1 MKNTVLVTGAGG
13 FLGSHLT
20 QHYLELGYRVIGVDN
35 FSSGFKKNKAYL
47 ESLPQATNLTFV
59 IADVCKTWDWF
70 EKLSIDIKQD
80 LRFVFHF
87 ASPASPPIYQQL
99 SLETMWVNSWGLN
112 LALETAQAYGAQVIF
127 ASTSEVYGDP
137 GLTPQPESYWGNV
150 NSFGARSCY
159 DEAKRFG
166 EALIYSFNQRHKS
179 NHGLV
184 RIFNTYGPRMNP
196 KDGRVIINFLVQA
209 LKNEDLTVYGD
220 GQQSRSFCYVD
231 DLISGISQYAE
242 LGLAEPMNIGNPTEF
257 TVLQLAEVVENIFK
271 DKKLKITF
279 HGLPADDPRQRRPD
293 ITFAKSKLPTW
304 DPKVN
309 LRQGLDQMIK
319 WLQSEVSNDDI

>member
-1 MKNTVLVTGAGG
+1 LKNTVLVTGAGG

-112 LALETAQAYGAQVIF
+112 LALETAQAYGA
-127 ASTSEVYGDP
+127 
-137 GLTPQPESYWGNV
+137 
-150 NSFGARSCY
+150 
-159 DEAKRFG
+159 
-166 EALIYSFNQRHKS
+166 
-179 NHGLV
+179 
-184 RIFNTYGPRMNP
+184 
-196 KDGRVIINFLVQA
+196 
-209 LKNEDLTVYGD
+209 
-220 GQQSRSFCYVD
+220 
-231 DLISGISQYAE
+231 
-242 LGLAEPMNIGNPTEF
+242 
-257 TVLQLAEVVENIFK
+257 
-271 DKKLKITF
+271 
-279 HGLPADDPRQRRPD
+279 
-293 ITFAKSKLPTW
+293 
-304 DPKVN
+304 
-309 LRQGLDQMIK
+309 
-319 WLQSEVSNDDI
+319 